1 VHLLSY
7 AFILFVLFQSLIAAI
22 RHEQAAS
29 SIEVL
34 SESLQKTNLSY
45 MRFVPQEFLHLLEKS
60 NITDVEMGNYT
71 ARSVTLLCADIRNFT
86 PISEQLGG
94 KEVFDLL
101 NACFTNIDSVS
112 HFQK

>member
-1 VHLLSY
+1 MVGH
-7 AFILFVLFQSLIAAI
+7 
-22 RHEQAAS
+22 
-29 SIEVL
+29 
-34 SESLQKTNLSY
+34 K
-45 MRFVPQEFLHLLEKS
+45 EFLHLLEKS

-101 NACFTNIDSVS
+101 NACFTNIAPLIRTYGGFIEKYLGDCIVAIFPDNTSNI
-112 HFQK
+112 FQCAIEMQQKIY